1 MLVKGK
7 TNRGRANEA
16 RAMRGDRRNLNR
28 AFNNQRSHYLASKTY
43 TGQQLSIVLPFR
55 QTPGNDRRY
64 VTE

>member
-28 AFNNQRSHYLASKTY
+28 AFNKRRSRYLASTSLHWPVIEYRTTLPAKT
-43 TGQQLSIVLPFR
+43 V
-55 QTPGNDRRY
+55 
-64 VTE
+64 